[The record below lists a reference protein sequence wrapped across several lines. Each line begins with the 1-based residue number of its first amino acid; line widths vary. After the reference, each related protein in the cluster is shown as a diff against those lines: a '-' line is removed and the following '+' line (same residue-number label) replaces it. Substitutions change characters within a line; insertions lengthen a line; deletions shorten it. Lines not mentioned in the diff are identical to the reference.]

1 MKKLL
6 LIAVLSIV
14 CCSCVSNKVYNAS
27 RAEVMRLESE
37 MSALRARH
45 AALEQLNNE
54 LNGQKLGLQDDLSKL
69 SADHD
74 ALRQQYAALDADH
87 AKLGRELDQLRDM
100 LDKGNA
106 EASRML
112 QELQRNQS
120 DLEERSQRVEELEA
134 MLKAREEAIASI
146 RRQVSDALLGFEG
159 KGLTIS
165 TRDGKVYVSMEDKL
179 LFRSGSYEI
188 GREGEKAVRD
198 LAKVLAA
205 NPDINVMVEGHTD
218 DVGTWENNMK
228 LSQERAYEVMMYVL
242 SMYREGSP
250 ERELLQRLLTAT
262 GRSETDLVYYPGTT
276 VVDQDSS
283 RRVEFKFSLKDA
295 EMIEE
300 MNKLLQGN

>member
-1 MKKLL
+1 MRKLL
-6 LIAVLSIV
+6 IIALLSLV
-14 CCSCVSNKVYNAS
+14 CSSCVSNKVYNAS
-27 RAEVMRLESE
+27 RAELMRLESE

-45 AALEQLNNE
+45 SALEKLNNE
-54 LNGQKLGLQDDLSKL
+54 LNGEKLSLQDNLSKL
-69 SADHD
+69 TADHD

-146 RRQVSDALLGFEG
+146 RSQVSDALLGFEG

-218 DVGTWENNMK
+218 DVRYTPNAYLKDNLD
-228 LSQERAYEVMMYVL
+228 LSAKRA
-242 SMYREGSP
+242 
-250 ERELLQRLLTAT
+250 
-262 GRSETDLVYYPGTT
+262 TT
-276 VVDQDSS
+276 VVRLLLENKEIAPERIVAAGRGESLPIAEGKTAEARAKN
-283 RRVEFKFSLKDA
+283 RRTEIILTPKYDEL
-295 EMIEE
+295 M
-300 MNKLLQGN
+300 KLMETTK

>member
-1 MKKLL
+1 MRKLL
-6 LIAVLSIV
+6 IIALLSLV
-14 CCSCVSNKVYNAS
+14 CSSCVSNKVYNAS
-27 RAEVMRLESE
+27 RAELMRLESE

-45 AALEQLNNE
+45 SALEKLNNE
-54 LNGQKLGLQDDLSKL
+54 LNGEKLSLQDNLSKL
-69 SADHD
+69 TADHD
-74 ALRQQYAALDADH
+74 ALRQQYASLDADRV
-87 AKLGRELDQLRDM
+87 KLARDLDQLRDM

-112 QELQRNQS
+112 LELQRNQS

-218 DVGTWENNMK
+218 DVRYTPNAYLKDNLD
-228 LSQERAYEVMMYVL
+228 LSAKRA
-242 SMYREGSP
+242 
-250 ERELLQRLLTAT
+250 
-262 GRSETDLVYYPGTT
+262 TT
-276 VVDQDSS
+276 VVRLLLENKDIAPERIVAAGRGESLPIAEGKTAEARAKN
-283 RRVEFKFSLKDA
+283 RRTEIILTPKYDEL
-295 EMIEE
+295 M
-300 MNKLLQGN
+300 KLMETTK

>member
-1 MKKLL
+1 MRKLL
-6 LIAVLSIV
+6 IIAALSLV
-14 CCSCVSNKVYNAS
+14 CSSCVSNKVYNAS
-27 RAEVMRLESE
+27 RAELMRLESE

-45 AALEQLNNE
+45 SALEQLNSE
-54 LNGQKLGLQDDLSKL
+54 LNGEKLGLQNNLSKL
-69 SADHD
+69 TADHD
-74 ALRQQYAALDADH
+74 ALRQQYASLDADR
-87 AKLGRELDQLRDM
+87 AKLARDLDQMRDM

-218 DVGTWENNMK
+218 DVRYTPNAYLKDNLD
-228 LSQERAYEVMMYVL
+228 LSAKRA
-242 SMYREGSP
+242 
-250 ERELLQRLLTAT
+250 
-262 GRSETDLVYYPGTT
+262 TT
-276 VVDQDSS
+276 VVRLLLENKDIAPERIVAAGRGESLPIAEGKTAEARAKN
-283 RRVEFKFSLKDA
+283 RRTEIILTPKYDEL
-295 EMIEE
+295 M
-300 MNKLLQGN
+300 KLMETTK

>member
-1 MKKLL
+1 MRKLL
-6 LIAVLSIV
+6 IIAALSLV
-14 CCSCVSNKVYNAS
+14 CSSCVSNKVYNAS
-27 RAEVMRLESE
+27 RAELMRLESE

-45 AALEQLNNE
+45 SALEQLNSE
-54 LNGQKLGLQDDLSKL
+54 LNGEKLGLQNNLSKL
-69 SADHD
+69 TADHD
-74 ALRQQYAALDADH
+74 ALRQQYASLDADR
-87 AKLGRELDQLRDM
+87 AKLARDLDQLRDM

-112 QELQRNQS
+112 LELQRNQS

-218 DVGTWENNMK
+218 DVRYTPNAYLKDNLD
-228 LSQERAYEVMMYVL
+228 LSAKRA
-242 SMYREGSP
+242 
-250 ERELLQRLLTAT
+250 
-262 GRSETDLVYYPGTT
+262 TT
-276 VVDQDSS
+276 VVRLLLENKDIAPERIVAAGRGESLPIAEGKTAEARAKN
-283 RRVEFKFSLKDA
+283 RRTEIILTPKYDEL
-295 EMIEE
+295 M
-300 MNKLLQGN
+300 KLMETTK

>member
-1 MKKLL
+1 MRKLL
-6 LIAVLSIV
+6 IIAALSLV
-14 CCSCVSNKVYNAS
+14 CSSCVSNKVYNAS
-27 RAEVMRLESE
+27 RAELMRLESE

-45 AALEQLNNE
+45 SALEQLNRE
-54 LNGQKLGLQDDLSKL
+54 LNGEKLGLQNNLSKL
-69 SADHD
+69 TADHD
-74 ALRQQYAALDADH
+74 ALRQQYASLDADR
-87 AKLGRELDQLRDM
+87 AKLARDLDQLRDM

-218 DVGTWENNMK
+218 DVRYTPNAYLKDNLD
-228 LSQERAYEVMMYVL
+228 LSAKRA
-242 SMYREGSP
+242 
-250 ERELLQRLLTAT
+250 
-262 GRSETDLVYYPGTT
+262 TT
-276 VVDQDSS
+276 VVRLLLENKDIAPERIVAAGRGESLPIAEGKTAEARAKN
-283 RRVEFKFSLKDA
+283 RRTEIILTPKYDEL
-295 EMIEE
+295 M
-300 MNKLLQGN
+300 KLMETTK